1 MLTVFTVV
9 GQAVLTGSG
18 EAGAWSAWV
27 ELCGFLRVHRFGVL
41 PGSGRGLLAS

>member
-18 EAGAWSAWV
+18 ETGAWSAQMG
-27 ELCGFLRVHRFGVL
+27 LCGLLRVHRFGVL
-41 PGSGRGLLAS
+41 PGFERGLLAS